1 MGIGHSVS
9 RFDAHFPGPGGI
21 GGESSDE
28 LVLGFSWPK
37 DKDRFDVREARNDLV
52 VKLGELARELS
63 LPGVVGGDL
72 LGFKRTG
79 GSLFKPSR
87 LEVDGGLAALA
98 WLRTHPPVDL
108 VLLDISM
115 PDMSGEEVCKRLRAD
130 PAYAALKIIAY
141 TAHAGPHDVERF
153 LANGFD
159 AALIKPISS
168 QRLKNV
174 VDGLFPADA

>member
-1 MGIGHSVS
+1 VTNVGTSVS
-9 RFDAHFPGPGGI
+9 RRVLLVDDVMLNRRLGI
-21 GGESSDE
+21 ALMSKMGWE
-28 LVLGFSWPK
+28 
-37 DKDRFDVREARNDLV
+37 
-52 VKLGELARELS
+52 
-63 LPGVVGGDL
+63 
-72 LGFKRTG
+72 T
-79 GSLFKPSR
+79 
-87 LEVDGGLAALA
+87 LEVDGGLAALE
-98 WLRTHPPVDL
+98 WLRAHPPVDL

>member
-1 MGIGHSVS
+1 VS
-9 RFDAHFPGPGGI
+9 RRVLLVDDVMLNRRLGI
-21 GGESSDE
+21 ALMSKMGWE
-28 LVLGFSWPK
+28 
-37 DKDRFDVREARNDLV
+37 
-52 VKLGELARELS
+52 
-63 LPGVVGGDL
+63 
-72 LGFKRTG
+72 T
-79 GSLFKPSR
+79 
-87 LEVDGGLAALA
+87 LEVDGGLAALE

-168 QRLKNV
+168 LRLKNV